1 MYTCFCSERTDCA
14 TTAIAQAILVIQIQE
29 TETLCLGL
37 E

>member
-1 MYTCFCSERTDCA
+1 LRHHRD
-14 TTAIAQAILVIQIQE
+14 IAQAILVIQILE